1 MKLRT
6 MLLASAAVMFAA
18 GTASAADLTGAFYL
32 PGEGKFASDT
42 KLEANRTEYKH
53 TNYKEDSMYLSEEV
67 TYGVTND
74 FAVFGRIGNE
84 FDTEG
89 EYNNDH
95 NFDYEVGAAYNMR
108 SGDVLM
114 QVRGSYETYN
124 PEDRFGKRLGER
136 WQKYLNGEIR
146 LGYDMGN
153 GLTPYMTYGFE
164 GQIDKADRE
173 FSQSA
178 FVGVHKY
185 AGDWALDGGVRYDFN
200 TDGKNANAIY
210 AQVAFDYYPVEN
222 VAVGVYGDYYLS
234 GNYADSYEDADGV
247 HDTDKDYTTGVRVK
261 VEF

>member
-6 MLLASAAVMFAA
+6 MLLASAAVVFAA
-18 GTASAADLTGAFYL
+18 GTASAADLTGALYL

-42 KLEANRTEYKH
+42 KLETNRTEYKKGG
-53 TNYKEDSMYLSEEV
+53 KEDAMYLSEEV
-67 TYGVTND
+67 TYGVTDN

-200 TDGKNANAIY
+200 NDKDNRNAVY
-210 AQVAFDYYPVEN
+210 AQAEADYYPVEN
-222 VAVGVYGDYYLS
+222 LAVGVFGDYYLS
-234 GNYADSYEDADGV
+234 GATGDNM
-247 HDTDKDYTTGVRVK
+247 DKDYTTGVRVK

>member
-124 PEDRFGKRLGER
+124 PKDFKGKRKTDER
-136 WQKYLNGEIR
+136 WQKYLNGEVR

-153 GLTPYMTYGFE
+153 GWSPYATYKLSS
-164 GQIDKADRE
+164 QVDVADRGIE
-173 FSQSA
+173 QSA

-185 AGDWALDGGVRYDFN
+185 NGKWAADAGVRYDFV
-200 TDGKNANAIY
+200 TDGENDNVTY
-210 AQVAFDYYPVEN
+210 AQAEFDYYPVEN
-222 VAVGVYGDYYLS
+222 VALGVYGSYYLA
-234 GNYADSYEDADGV
+234 GQDNEV
-247 HDTDKDYTTGVRVK
+247 DKDYTTGVRVK

>member
-42 KLEANRTEYKH
+42 KVQYQRVEPKDI
-53 TNYKEDSMYLSEEV
+53 NYKYNAWRASEEI

-74 FAVFGRIGNE
+74 FAVFGRLGNE

-89 EYNNDH
+89 LYNNDH

-108 SGDVLM
+108 SGNVLA
-114 QVRGSYETYN
+114 QVRGSYYTAN
-124 PEDRFGKRLGER
+124 PKDYVGKRNTDAR
-136 WQKYLNGEIR
+136 WQKYVNGEVR
-146 LGYDMGN
+146 LGYDMGD

-164 GQIDKADRE
+164 GQVDEADRA
-173 FSQSA
+173 FTQSVFA
-178 FVGVHKY
+178 GVHKY
-185 AGDWALDGGVRYDFN
+185 AGNWALDGGVRYNFD
-200 TDGKNANAIY
+200 TDGKNKNSVY
-210 AQVAFDYYPVEN
+210 AEAEADYYPVEN
-222 VAVGVYGDYYLS
+222 VAVGVYGSYYLAGR
-234 GNYADSYEDADGV
+234 GN
-247 HDTDKDYTTGVRVK
+247 DTELVGIPVEIDKDYTTGVRVK